1 VGTATFSLPPQTL
14 GVTPERRVIA
24 KWADNPDVFIFAM
37 SGPARYIAP
46 DPLPFDRDLR
56 RAFRSLGQKDGDALI
71 VDARPLVES
80 HRAQWSASMPPG
92 APVDFDRKLSLIGYR
107 LESSNVAR
115 GDALDLTTY
124 WQVTGALVAP
134 VAFFVHVTE
143 DRQIVGQY
151 DGWGTALRGLEIGDV
166 IVQHVRVPV
175 APDVL
180 PGTYNLELGVYSPD
194 TMQRWP
200 VRSSA
205 LPNLTADRVLLTP
218 VEVAPR

>member
-1 VGTATFSLPPQTL
+1 
-14 GVTPERRVIA
+14 
-24 KWADNPDVFIFAM
+24 M

-80 HRAQWSASMPPG
+80 HLAQWSASMPPG
-92 APVDFDRKLSLIGYR
+92 APADFDRKLSLIGYR

-124 WQVTGALVAP
+124 WQVTGALVTP

-143 DRQIVGQY
+143 DGQIVGQY
-151 DGWGTALRGLEIGDV
+151 DGWGTAL
-166 IVQHVRVPV
+166 P
-175 APDVL
+175 
-180 PGTYNLELGVYSPD
+180 S
-194 TMQRWP
+194 
-200 VRSSA
+200 
-205 LPNLTADRVLLTP
+205 
-218 VEVAPR
+218 